1 MMEGKVLCYA
11 DFAIRDKRETLITY
25 YKVFSLSLQVRYTRI
40 GRIYLNMYYF
50 RLMVH
55 LWGLLSQ
62 NGKSLSLDSN

>member
-1 MMEGKVLCYA
+1 MMESKAFCYA
-11 DFAIRDKRETLITY
+11 DFAIRDKREILITY

-55 LWGLLSQ
+55 L
-62 NGKSLSLDSN
+62 